1 MQGGDFML
9 STNILLP
16 GNNFSNVALLFRFMN
31 MGMVAR
37 STFYAVQDTYCADA
51 VKQFWEHNRGLVIDR
66 LRTKDSVVA
75 LADGRMDSPG

>member
-1 MQGGDFML
+1 
-9 STNILLP
+9 
-16 GNNFSNVALLFRFMN
+16 

-37 STFYAVQDTYCADA
+37 STFYAVQDTYCVDA

-75 LADGRMDSPG
+75 LADGRMDSPGHTAQYCTYCTQLWSMTPRT